1 VVCSNSK
8 KWFAFLLYV
17 STSKTE
23 LFKHTFFDHFLR
35 QIQLGP
41 NKQMIFPASV
51 TRQCDDLAHLMGTA
65 CLPYLR
71 GPIES
76 QRENSLHSIYDAAL
90 QSDAKSALD
99 AIELIH
105 SGHLDSIV
113 PAEGNRSVFA
123 IPLVGTEGEN
133 WVAIGRLNE
142 PPNDSARKLLRV
154 AGEAIRRQYQIDSQN
169 RVILTA
175 ESELARGSS
184 ERNWLRQL
192 NSQRAIRKKVVGQQS
207 RQSIESLRTLIDAE
221 AIAIFMY
228 TDRSQDNH
236 GLESMIS
243 GKQSWTRDDVR
254 QLLQRIQKPRCGDS
268 VILND
273 VDFQL
278 PSGVLRSCVVV
289 PVGESEAFGYVIGLN
304 RRKTSLRQSEM
315 QCGFGPG
322 DAELLHEVSGFLLAD
337 AFSNANLLES
347 EKLVLGTLQAMSNA
361 IEARDP
367 YTHGHSERVGSVG
380 YQIALRLHLSEVSCQ
395 EVYLAGVLHDIG
407 KIGIPDHVLLKP
419 GKLEPEEFA
428 IIRKH
433 PEIGHR
439 ILEELGKLKFALP
452 GVLYHHERVDGTG
465 YPHNLVGDEIPMM
478 ARILAVSD
486 AYDAMTSSRVYR
498 TAMGQQRAVDIL
510 RSGMRT
516 QWDADV
522 VDACLQ
528 YTNDLSLDSA
538 VVIQESPKT
547 KNTDWRQVSQALRVL
562 QL

>member
-1 VVCSNSK
+1 
-8 KWFAFLLYV
+8 
-17 STSKTE
+17 
-23 LFKHTFFDHFLR
+23 
-35 QIQLGP
+35 
-41 NKQMIFPASV
+41 
-51 TRQCDDLAHLMGTA
+51 MGTA

-71 GPIES
+71 VPIEL
-76 QRENSLHSIYDAAL
+76 QKENSLHSIYEAAL

-99 AIELIH
+99 AIELING
-105 SGHLDSIV
+105 GHFDSIV
-113 PAEGNRSVFA
+113 PAEENRSVFA
-123 IPLVGTEGEN
+123 IPLVGAEGEK

-175 ESELARGSS
+175 ESELARGCS

-192 NSQRAIRKKVVGQQS
+192 NAQRAIRKKAVGQQS
-207 RQSIESLRTLIDAE
+207 RQSIESLRALIDAE

-243 GKQSWTRDDVR
+243 CKQSWTRDDIR

-268 VILND
+268 IILND

-304 RRKTSLRQSEM
+304 RRKHPLRPSGM
-315 QCGFGPG
+315 QGGFGSG
-322 DAELLHEVSGFLLAD
+322 DAELLHEVAGFLLAD
-337 AFSNANLLES
+337 AFSNASLLES

-367 YTHGHSERVGSVG
+367 YTHGHSERVGNVG

-395 EVYLAGVLHDIG
+395 EIYLAGVLHDIG

-465 YPHNLVGDEIPMM
+465 YPHNLVGDEIPIM

-498 TAMGQQRAVDIL
+498 TAMGQQRSVDIL

-538 VVIQESPKT
+538 VVIQESTRT
-547 KNTDWRQVSQALRVL
+547 KSTDWRQVSQALRVL